1 MLRVM
6 YVAYVTAEALL
17 PSLRAELFSVLL
29 CQVIG
34 TDRVV
39 ICAGQPGVKQR
50 VWKSRTLQAEAQIVD
65 LRLQLNDYRMQLGLP
80 VLGADDANAPPG
92 APPWHKSDEHTD
104 IGAVLN
110 RNVPTD
116 QAQTLSYPRMH
127 MLSLCPSPESDNS
140 ASKP

>member
-1 MLRVM
+1 MRR
-6 YVAYVTAEALL
+6 AARGEAE
-17 PSLRAELFSVLL
+17 
-29 CQVIG
+29 G
-34 TDRVV
+34 
-39 ICAGQPGVKQR
+39 
-50 VWKSRTLQAEAQIVD
+50 WKSRTLQAEAQIVD

-140 ASKP
+140 ASKPIKAYHCIASDRTKFQLLAYL